1 MNIMNTR
8 KSKYFN
14 LVNRG
19 LNLLNHPSKVPLT
32 IKNKLKQRFDNSF
45 VDARYVAIKPGLFR
59 NSEVK
64 VAHLGVQ
71 GNSGNGGDTLL
82 FVAVRQLFQKEVAP
96 TNFTLLQVRDQ
107 VTEETIEKINQ
118 HDALIIGG
126 GGLLLADTNQNSIS
140 GWQWACPTELLD
152 KIKVPIIV
160 FAIGYNRFRG
170 QSEFADVFHKNVCK
184 LVEKSSF
191 FGLRNYGSI
200 EALKEYLPVELHK
213 KLVFQP
219 CPTTLLNYF
228 YPYSKPKNIE
238 KSISVNIAFDRP
250 HLRFGNQEDEILW
263 NIAKILLSF
272 QKKGWK
278 IKLFNHI
285 AKDKEARIWFN
296 AQGLYPEEVNLFNV
310 APQVV
315 IEEYSKVSLALG
327 MRGHAQMI
335 PFGLNVPIL
344 SLISHDKLGFFLDD
358 IGHPE
363 WGVEIKSPNFRN
375 NLYDKLNLLTNEL
388 ENTSDKISNAQ
399 ERLWEVTQQNLQ
411 SIKTSLEKGK
421 ANK

>member
-1 MNIMNTR
+1 MNNQ
-8 KSKYFN
+8 KGENFN
-14 LVNRG
+14 LFHKG
-19 LNLLNHPSKVPLT
+19 FNLLINNHSQIPVK
-32 IKNKLKQRFDNSF
+32 INNKLKKQFNKSF
-45 VDARYVAIKPGLFR
+45 IDAQYVAIKPRLFEKSR
-59 NSEVK
+59 FK

-82 FVAVRQLFQKEVAP
+82 FAAVRQLFQKEVAP
-96 TNFTLLQVRDQ
+96 TNFTLLQVRDK
-107 VTEETIEKINQ
+107 VTEATIEEINQ

-126 GGLLLADTNQNSIS
+126 GGLLLADTNPNSIS

-170 QSEFADVFHKNVCK
+170 QSEFADIFHKNVYK
-184 LVEKSSF
+184 LVEQSAF

-200 EALKEYLPVELHK
+200 EALKQYLPVELHE

-250 HLRFGNQEDEILW
+250 YLRFGNKEDEILG
-263 NIAKILLSF
+263 NIAKILLQF
-272 QKKGWK
+272 QKEGWK

-285 AKDKEARIWFN
+285 GKDKEAVTYFN
-296 AQGLYPEEVNLFNV
+296 TQGLYPEQVKFFNV
-310 APQVV
+310 APQAV
-315 IEEYSKVSLALG
+315 IDEYSKVSLALG

-375 NLYDKLNLLTNEL
+375 NLYNKLNLLTNEL

-399 ERLWEVTQQNLQ
+399 EKLWEVTQQNLH
-411 SIKTSLEKGK
+411 SIKTSLEK
-421 ANK
+421 ART